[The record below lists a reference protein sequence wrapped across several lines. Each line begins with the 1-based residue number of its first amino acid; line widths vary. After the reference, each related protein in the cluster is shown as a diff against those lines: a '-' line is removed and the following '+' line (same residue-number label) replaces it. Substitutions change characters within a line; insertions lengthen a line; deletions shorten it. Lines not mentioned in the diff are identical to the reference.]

1 MNFLLDCIKGVF
13 IGSGAILPGISSGVL
28 CVILGIYDKLVESV
42 LGIFKDK
49 KNFFYLLPIALGG
62 FIGIFLFGNILKELL
77 ANFPMQTQY
86 AFIGLILGSTPLL
99 IKKVN
104 SQGHFQLHYLFYTII
119 AFAIGLLAVWFESYI
134 SNSGILTDTITGNL
148 LADSNAIPPQTFLL
162 LIIAGFFMS
171 IGIVVPGVSSTVI
184 LMCFGVYEIYLAA
197 IASMNLS
204 ILIPMGIGVVTGSII
219 FLIIIRYLLT
229 HYYMQTFYAI
239 IGFSLGSILVLY
251 MPLSF
256 DITGFI
262 SLALFISFFY
272 IAGKLENL

>member
-1 MNFLLDCIKGVF
+1 MKFLLDCIKGVF

-28 CVILGIYDKLVESV
+28 CVIFGIYDKLVESV

-62 FIGIFLFGNILKELL
+62 FVGIFLFGNILKALL
-77 ANFPMQTQY
+77 VNFPMQTQY

-104 SQGHFQLHYLFYTII
+104 SQGSFKLHYLFYAVF
-119 AFAIGLLAVWFESYI
+119 AFAVGLLAVCLESYI
-134 SNSGILTDTITGNL
+134 SSSSILTNFATNASL
-148 LADSNAIPPQTFLL
+148 SNNGISLQAFLL
-162 LIIAGFFMS
+162 LTIAGFFMS
-171 IGIVVPGVSSTVI
+171 VGIVVPGVSSTVI
-184 LMCFGVYEIYLAA
+184 LMCFGVYETYIAA

-204 ILIPMGIGVVTGSII
+204 ILIPIGLGVVTGSII
-219 FLIIIRYLLT
+219 FLSVIRYLFK

-239 IGFSLGSILVLY
+239 IGFSLGSIFVLY

-262 SLALFISFFY
+262 SLVLFISFFY